1 MTTVPDVYDSDVDE
15 MTAGQLVVLLEIRLR
30 LASFAGTAEIVD
42 AFAAELVANLD
53 EADDGDQS

>member
-1 MTTVPDVYDSDVDE
+1 
-15 MTAGQLVVLLEIRLR
+15 LVVLLEIRLR